1 MVDHENYSNIKSGDE
16 SKARVKVTFNS
27 IQFNLEFLFSRI
39 LFQAPSDH
47 PGEGTMESSEL
58 DEKTEGTAR
67 EAAPTGIPI

>member
-27 IQFNLEFLFSRI
+27 IQFRIPFSRI
-39 LFQAPSDH
+39 RFQASSDH
-47 PGEGTMESSEL
+47 PGEGTMESSEF

-67 EAAPTGIPI
+67 EAAPTGNPIS

>member
-16 SKARVKVTFNS
+16 SKARVKVTFN
-27 IQFNLEFLFSRI
+27 LEFLFSRI
-39 LFQAPSDH
+39 RFQAPSDH
-47 PGEGTMESSEL
+47 PREGAMESSKL

>member
-1 MVDHENYSNIKSGDE
+1 MVDHENKYSNIKSGDE

-27 IQFNLEFLFSRI
+27 IQFRIPFSRI
-39 LFQAPSDH
+39 RFQAPSDH
-47 PGEGTMESSEL
+47 PGEGAMESSEL